1 MQQQDRHRTVA
12 ALIDGGPG
20 TAIYRSDN
28 GGESWSV
35 LKVVYPITLIQ
46 MMME

>member
-20 TAIYRSDN
+20 KQFIDLIM
-28 GGESWSV
+28 E
-35 LKVVYPITLIQ
+35 KVGQ
-46 MMME
+46 F